1 MAGQR
6 PECINQKEINTNIQ
20 DTQMIVDTR
29 EHALIDELNKINF
42 AHEVKALDLGD
53 ISMDEFGLVFERKTL
68 SDLQSS
74 IIDGRYKEQGYRL
87 SNSSY
92 HPHNVIYIIEGS
104 FTDYKYKNCDKQ
116 IILSAMTSLQYYK
129 GFSIIRSMN
138 IAETASIL
146 FSIYSKI
153 KKEKK
158 PAFYIKPTESQAEP
172 SQEEQLQSDKNYT
185 KYVNK
190 VKGRNITKNNIQEI
204 MLMQIPGISD
214 ISAKYIINEFKDIP
228 TLVSKIKENPAAIT
242 DFKYLCEKT
251 NKQKKINKTIA
262 DNIIKFLI

>member
-1 MAGQR
+1 
-6 PECINQKEINTNIQ
+6 
-20 DTQMIVDTR
+20 MIVDTR
-29 EHALIDELNKINF
+29 EAALIDELKKKDF
-42 AHEVKALDLGD
+42 VFEVKPLDLGD

-68 SDLQSS
+68 SDLQAS
-74 IIDGRYKEQGYRL
+74 IRDGRYKEQGYRL

-116 IILSAMTSLQYYK
+116 ILLSAMTSLQYYK

-138 IAETASIL
+138 IAETATIL
-146 FSIYSKI
+146 YSIYSKI
-153 KKEKK
+153 NKEKK
-158 PAFYIKPTESQAEP
+158 PSFYKIDTKEP
-172 SQEEQLQSDKNYT
+172 VEPDQEEQLEADKNYT

-190 VKGRNITKNNIQEI
+190 VKGKNVTKNNIHEI

-214 ISAKYIINEFKDIP
+214 VSAKYIIKEFKDIA
-228 TLVSKIKENPAAIT
+228 TLVAKIKENPVTIT

-251 NKQKKINKTIA
+251 NKPKKINKTIA
-262 DNIIKFLI
+262 ENIIKFLI